1 MRCQSCDIATA
12 ERRCFVCGRDLE
24 IRGGLHV
31 WSMNAFQWKSE
42 DAGEY
47 PV

>member
-24 IRGGLHV
+24 IRGGLYV
-31 WSMNAFQWKSE
+31 FGPNRFEWVAE
-42 DAGEY
+42 GAGEY
-47 PV
+47 PA